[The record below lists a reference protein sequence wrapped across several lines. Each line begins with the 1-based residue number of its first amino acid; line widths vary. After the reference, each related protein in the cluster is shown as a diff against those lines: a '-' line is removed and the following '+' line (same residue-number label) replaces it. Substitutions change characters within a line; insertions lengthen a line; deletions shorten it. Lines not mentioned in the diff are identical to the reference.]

1 MTTKKTKKSPPLI
14 RVIDKF
20 LPTNEYITLKDIF
33 TSEDLPWYYASGISD
48 KDATNGIVN
57 PLDNYYFVH
66 LLYTNMMILSQH
78 FDVVKPILEKALNQ
92 ALGQDFRTITRIKAN
107 LYTRTEEVQVH
118 PFHTDANQIAGLKGA
133 LFSLNTCDGYTGFED
148 GTQVDS
154 VENRVVLFDATKQH
168 HSTSCS
174 NAPYRLNINVNYV

>member
-1 MTTKKTKKSPPLI
+1 MTTKKTKKAPPAI

-20 LPTNEYITLKDIF
+20 LPTNEYINIKDIF
-33 TSEDLPWYYASGISD
+33 RSENLPWYYASGISA
-48 KDATNGIVN
+48 KDATNGITN

-66 LLYTNMMILSQH
+66 LVYADMVPLSQH
-78 FDVVKPILEKALNQ
+78 FEALKPIVEKALK
-92 ALGQDFRTITRIKAN
+92 ADLGQDFQAITRIKAN

-118 PFHTDANQIAGLKGA
+118 PFHTDSNDIAGLKGA
-133 LFSLNTCDGYTGFED
+133 LISLNTCDGYTGFAD

-168 HSTSCS
+168 YSTSCS
-174 NAPYRLNINVNYV
+174 NAPYRLNINVNYL